1 MMKRKTLYELFNEIL
16 DDYNVSFLP
25 FSAIYQM
32 MDDASIEMP
41 DWFTSDFA
49 QSTDLE
55 YVMQHAGS
63 RIISNMVL
71 RMYDF
76 QKKMT
81 PSDPEGTIIT
91 NTLMNVAYILYNKY
105 FENWKRVH
113 DAMFA
118 DYNPIQNYDSTEEIT
133 RSGDDKVSVN
143 TDNKQ
148 TSKVSAFNASALQ
161 DNQEVSNSGL
171 ASNNY
176 SKTDY
181 NSKVKTTKYG
191 NIGVTTSQQMIESEI
206 ALRQRNFVEMI
217 MNDVDNIFVSNLYF
231 MKD

>member
-1 MMKRKTLYELFNEIL
+1 MKRKTLYELFNEIL
-16 DDYNVSFLP
+16 DDYSVSFLP

-32 MDDASIEMP
+32 MDDASLDIP

-49 QSTDLE
+49 QATDLE

-63 RIISNMVL
+63 RIISNFVI
-71 RMYDF
+71 RMYEF

-81 PSDPEGTIIT
+81 PSDPESTIIT
-91 NTLMNVAYILYNKY
+91 TTLMNIAYVLYNKY
-105 FENWKRVH
+105 FENWKRVY

-133 RSGDDKVSVN
+133 RSGDDKVSIN

-148 TSKVSAFNASALQ
+148 TSKVSAFNTATLQ

-171 ASNNY
+171 AVNNY

-191 NIGVTTSQQMIESEI
+191 NIGITSSQDMINQEI
-206 ALRQRNFVEMI
+206 ELRKHNFVELI
-217 MNDVDNIFVSNLYF
+217 MTDVDNIFVSDLYF